1 MSRQNIRKTIIVIS
15 FILFPITLYYFSPY
29 LIIEALTQNVIAGSF
44 IVFSL
49 MLIGSIF
56 FGRLFCG
63 WICPAGG
70 LQESCTI
77 INDRRISIKK
87 AKLIKYLIWF
97 PWILTIMILHLLAK
111 DNLRIDF
118 FYQTWYGIS
127 ISDPYGF
134 IIYFAVVFLIFIL
147 ALTLGRRGFCHSVCW
162 MAPFMQLGMWI
173 QRKLRLPHIY
183 LQTTADQCIS
193 CNMCSK
199 KCTMSLPVME
209 LVKEGKIED
218 YDCILCLECVD
229 TCPKNIINLKLK

>member
-1 MSRQNIRKTIIVIS
+1 MGIGVCTTDKMSRQNIRKTIIVIS

-87 AKLIKYLIWF
+87 AKLIKYLI
-97 PWILTIMILHLLAK
+97 
-111 DNLRIDF
+111 
-118 FYQTWYGIS
+118 
-127 ISDPYGF
+127 
-134 IIYFAVVFLIFIL
+134 
-147 ALTLGRRGFCHSVCW
+147 
-162 MAPFMQLGMWI
+162 
-173 QRKLRLPHIY
+173 
-183 LQTTADQCIS
+183 
-193 CNMCSK
+193 
-199 KCTMSLPVME
+199 
-209 LVKEGKIED
+209 
-218 YDCILCLECVD
+218 
-229 TCPKNIINLKLK
+229 